1 MRHQKSLAR
10 ISGALPQTKKN
21 VLGMEIGMGFN
32 ETVSAE
38 RVHISFFG
46 RRNVGK
52 SSLVNAVTGQ
62 NLSVVSD
69 IKGTTTDP
77 VKKSMELLPIGPV
90 VLIDTPG
97 FDDEGELGSLR
108 VQKTMEILAKTDVAV
123 FVLDVTDS
131 ITAQEQE
138 FLQQIKERNLPCI
151 VVYNKADLPETLS
164 NGKDKKE
171 IQKGIETEITKESQ
185 KEVRKKSEKEVSS
198 VPDCFPQISV
208 SAEKN
213 IHIQELKE
221 LLGTLAGKKETH
233 KKLVAD
239 LLNPGDAVILVTP
252 MDASAPKGR
261 LILPQ
266 QQTIRELLDAGC
278 MALICQPDGLPAL
291 LEKLKQ
297 PPKLVITDSQ
307 VFGRVAGMLPEH
319 MPLTSFSILFAR
331 YKGELKEQV
340 QAASVLSKLKE
351 GDTILIS
358 EGCTHHRQCGDIGTV
373 KLPAWIERFLGV
385 RLNFV
390 FTSGG
395 DFPSDLSAYRLVI
408 HCGGC
413 MLNEAEMKHRLAQA
427 KEAGVPMTN
436 YGMVIA
442 HINGILERSL
452 EPFSLLK
459 Q

>member
-1 MRHQKSLAR
+1 MNL
-10 ISGALPQTKKN
+10 
-21 VLGMEIGMGFN
+21 N

-62 NLSVVSD
+62 NLAVVSD

-123 FVLDVTDS
+123 FVLDVADK
-131 ITAQEQE
+131 ITAQEQK

-151 VVYNKADLPETLS
+151 VVYNKVDLSETLA
-164 NGKDKKE
+164 NGNDKKE
-171 IQKGIETEITKESQ
+171 IR
-185 KEVRKKSEKEVSS
+185 KEVYTKSENNEGF
-198 VPDCFPQISV
+198 VPDCFPQIFV

-239 LLNPGDAVILVTP
+239 LLNPGDVVILVTP
-252 MDASAPKGR
+252 MDASAPKAR

-278 MALICQPDGLPAL
+278 MALVCQPDGLPAL
-291 LEKLKQ
+291 LDKLKQ

-331 YKGELKEQV
+331 YKGELEEQV

-373 KLPAWIERFLGV
+373 KLPAWLERFLGV

-395 DFPSDLSAYRLVI
+395 DFPTDLSAYRLVI

-427 KEAGVPMTN
+427 KKAGVPMTN
-436 YGMVIA
+436 YGMAIA

-459 Q
+459 K